1 MQLHE
6 KFWHSLKR
14 IKFGPNVKTVG
25 KMWKSDEYSG
35 RDSSEERRGSRRG
48 RLESKIVTT
57 RYVTYNSFT
66 ISIHIREL
74 LQIFFR
80 NKHKQPNK
88 FRNRINSKIEINA
101 ERTEKLAEKDPFPV
115 DFKKVPI
122 KSYFSFVT

>member
-1 MQLHE
+1 M
-6 KFWHSLKR
+6 
-14 IKFGPNVKTVG
+14 
-25 KMWKSDEYSG
+25 
-35 RDSSEERRGSRRG
+35 RD
-48 RLESKIVTT
+48 VT
-57 RYVTYNSFT
+57 YVTYNSFT

-101 ERTEKLAEKDPFPV
+101 ERTEKLAEKGPFPV

-122 KSYFSFVT
+122 IYHLSIIYLSPLPH